1 MFKKKNTNKVLIC
14 QKHVKGENFPV
25 FVATFLRSQHK
36 RVVTLMSNYVF
47 IPSQV
52 LIRSIAPEMSKSS
65 LDLRCTL
72 ENCQIYPH
80 WKVVTFVRGKIPET
94 STMQSETKHKFN
106 VKSKTETQRVKSRGP
121 IFSGARGATRLQV
134 FSFFSFFATD
144 DNISRVLRH
153 ICL

>member
-1 MFKKKNTNKVLIC
+1 M
-14 QKHVKGENFPV
+14 
-25 FVATFLRSQHK
+25 ATFLRSQHK
-36 RVVTLMSNYVF
+36 RVVTLISNYVF

-94 STMQSETKHKFN
+94 STIKNETKQKFN
-106 VKSKTETQRVKSRGP
+106 VKSNTETQRVKSRGP
-121 IFSGARGATRLQV
+121 IFSGARGPLDFKYFHFSPFLRPTTIFPGCCGIFAFSICFFICFCDRL
-134 FSFFSFFATD
+134 
-144 DNISRVLRH
+144 
-153 ICL
+153 